1 MEQIVALD
9 IGERRIGI
17 AMADTLG
24 LAVRPYKTVLKDQI
38 LAELETLSSDY
49 ELKCLVIG
57 LPLHRDGK
65 KSEQT
70 LKVEEFSQQIQEN
83 FPALEICFENEI
95 LTSNAAK
102 ERLSDLGIRVTEK
115 NKGLIDTYAAV
126 IILEQ
131 YFFNRGL

>member
-24 LAVRPYKTVLKDQI
+24 LVVRPYKTILKDQI

-49 ELKCLVIG
+49 EIKCLVVG
-57 LPLHRDGK
+57 LPLHRDGR

-70 LKVEEFSQQIQEN
+70 LKVEEAVQAIREKFSS
-83 FPALEICFENEI
+83 LEICFENEI
-95 LTSNAAK
+95 LTSSAAK

-131 YFFNRGL
+131 YFASRA